1 MECVQYV
8 VWAML
13 VECFLMML
21 TNHGEP
27 DHALQNWYN
36 QYVANKTRAESQ
48 THYPMYTHTNSCKNK
63 NAKQYSA
70 MAFCGTGAGWIV
82 LPSVTF
88 ILKHTAHAHRRAR
101 KDVYTSQLTPST
113 RCIEAGW
120 PHACA
125 PSIACWHPVAHYQ
138 HCTATIGHCNIRNA
152 MNWEPWMW
160 ASGRLTCEHCKADA
174 VRKTSQQR
182 VEGEGRCECHIQQ
195 LHSQQQPSQA
205 DCCKCGVNMAD
216 PLVEEL
222 PTSCPRCF

>member
-88 ILKHTAHAHRRAR
+88 ILKHNVSTAKPTLFARPASSELKGKDDVSATYSSCNNAETTPKTTHASHAFA
-101 KDVYTSQLTPST
+101 
-113 RCIEAGW
+113 IAGV
-120 PHACA
+120 C
-125 PSIACWHPVAHYQ
+125 
-138 HCTATIGHCNIRNA
+138 
-152 MNWEPWMW
+152 
-160 ASGRLTCEHCKADA
+160 L
-174 VRKTSQQR
+174 
-182 VEGEGRCECHIQQ
+182 
-195 LHSQQQPSQA
+195 
-205 DCCKCGVNMAD
+205 
-216 PLVEEL
+216 
-222 PTSCPRCF
+222 